1 MGSFRRAYDRVLEVI
16 AVIMIVGVTA
26 IIVLGVGY
34 RWTGY
39 ALVWYDEVA
48 SIALAWLTYY
58 GGALAA
64 LRGAHIGFAGFVNAL
79 PGNLRVASTL
89 FASTVTIAFFALLAV
104 TGTQV
109 VQVLAGTTLVSLP
122 EVSQQFAASVIPI
135 ASVLFIVAELL
146 RLPEV
151 VREARRG
158 PLVDHEIKEALESV
172 EATDEMQRSKE
183 GAR

>member
-1 MGSFRRAYDRVLEVI
+1 MASFRRVYDRVLEVL

-34 RWTGY
+34 RWAGY

-79 PGNLRVASTL
+79 PRNLRVASTL
-89 FASTVTIAFFALLAV
+89 FASAVTIGFFVLLAI

-109 VQVLAGTTLVSLP
+109 VQVLAGNTLVSVP
-122 EVSQQFAASVIPI
+122 EVSQQLAASVIPI
-135 ASVLFIVAELL
+135 ASVLFIIAELL
-146 RLPEV
+146 RLPEALQ
-151 VREARRG
+151 EARRG
-158 PLVDHEIKEALESV
+158 AIVDHEVKEALETIQ
-172 EATDEMQRSKE
+172 ATDEMQKS
-183 GAR
+183 